1 MSTTDHLLTRRRAV
15 LRDARLSYGHPF
27 QPVRGDGIW
36 LFDNSGR
43 KYLDAYNNVPH
54 VGHCNPRVVNA
65 VAAQAAL
72 LNANTRYLDEMAVA
86 YAERLVATM
95 GDPLDAVIFTCTA
108 SEANDLAF
116 RIASIATGRRGVI
129 TTRNGYHGTTWL
141 LAQMDGSAADGERP
155 DWWESVEAPREAA
168 DTGSTEAATFA
179 SQADEVLMRLKRK
192 GHEAAAFYF
201 DTYFCSDGVRTP
213 TQGVLDAGVRRITDA
228 GTLVIADEVQV
239 GLGRCGTHM
248 WAFQRLGLR
257 PDIVVLGKSLGN
269 GYPIGAVVARAELID
284 AFYRKAR
291 YFNTCAGSQLAAA
304 AGCATLDVV
313 EDEQLIQNAQRVGQ
327 MLKVGLQ
334 QLSSE
339 DSVIRSVRGA
349 GLLLGVDLA
358 PPPGSSEP
366 AGAFASRFVT
376 DLLDL
381 GVVVGLTGPDRKART
396 VLKIRPPMVFDAT
409 AVAIFLDR
417 FRAVLNRIDR

>member
-1 MSTTDHLLTRRRAV
+1 MSTHDQLLARRRAV

-27 QPVRGDGIW
+27 QPTRGDGVW
-36 LFDNSGR
+36 LFDASGR

-54 VGHCNPRVVNA
+54 VGHCHPRVVSA

-72 LNANTRYLDEMAVA
+72 LNANTRYLDEMVVT
-86 YAERLVATM
+86 YAERLVETM
-95 GDPLDAVIFTCTA
+95 GDPLSAVIFTCTA

-116 RIASIATGRRGVI
+116 RIAASATGRRGVI
-129 TTRNGYHGTTWL
+129 TTRNGYHGNTWL
-141 LAQMDGSAADGERP
+141 LSSMDGSAVDGEGT
-155 DWWESVEAPREAA
+155 DWWVTVDAPREAA
-168 DTGSTEAATFA
+168 GAQTVEATTFA
-179 SQADEVLMRLKRK
+179 AQADDALSRLAAK
-192 GHEAAAFYF
+192 GHRAAAFYF

-213 TQGVLDAGVRRITDA
+213 TQGGLDVVARKIADAGALI
-228 GTLVIADEVQV
+228 IADEVQP

-284 AFYRKAR
+284 DFYRKER

-304 AGCATLDVV
+304 AGCATLDVI
-313 EDEQLIQNAQRVGQ
+313 EDEQLLRNAHRVGEK
-327 MLKVGLQ
+327 LRAGLQ
-334 QLSSE
+334 ELSSE
-339 DSVIRSVRGA
+339 HSVIRSVRGA

-358 PPPGSSEP
+358 SPPGSAEP

-376 DLLDL
+376 ELLDT

-396 VLKIRPPMVFDAT
+396 VLKIRPPMVFDEP
-409 AVAIFLDR
+409 AVALLLEC
-417 FRAVLNRIDR
+417 FRAALNRIDH